1 MKIAGLQKLTLLDFP
16 NKVASI
22 IFTQGCN
29 LRCPYCHNSGLIPFD
44 SDDLISEE
52 EVFSYLK
59 KRKGVIDGVV
69 ISGGEP
75 TVQADLVR
83 FIRRVKDL
91 GFLVK
96 LDTNGSNPDILEE
109 LLKDNLLDYV
119 AMDIKNPLALYKE
132 VAGISPKVDKLKRSI
147 ELLKNCSIDHEFRT
161 TIIRNIHDIDKIF
174 EICSYV
180 DGNKMYLQN
189 FEQSENVLGVNLE
202 SFSKEELLDIQKKMK
217 GKYPNVKV
225 RGIWGGKENV

>member
-1 MKIAGLQKLTLLDFP
+1 MRIAGFQKLTLLDFP
-16 NKVASI
+16 GKVSCI
-22 IFTQGCN
+22 LFTQGCN
-29 LRCPYCHNSGLIPFD
+29 FKCPYCQNSGLIGHEND
-44 SDDLISEE
+44 ELIDEE
-52 EVFSYLK
+52 EIFSYLN

-189 FEQSENVLGVNLE
+189 FEQSENVLGANLE

-225 RGIWGGKENV
+225 RGI

>member
-1 MKIAGLQKLTLLDFP
+1 MRIAGFQKLTLLDFP
-16 NKVASI
+16 GKVSCI
-22 IFTQGCN
+22 LFTQGCN
-29 LRCPYCHNSGLIPFD
+29 FKCPYCQNSGLIGHEND
-44 SDDLISEE
+44 ELIDEE
-52 EVFSYLK
+52 EIFSYLN

-225 RGIWGGKENV
+225 RGI

>member
-1 MKIAGLQKLTLLDFP
+1 MRIAGFQKLTLLDFP
-16 NKVASI
+16 GKVSCI
-22 IFTQGCN
+22 LFTQGCN
-29 LRCPYCHNSGLIPFD
+29 FKCPYCQNSGLIGHEND
-44 SDDLISEE
+44 ELIDEE
-52 EVFSYLK
+52 EIFSYLN

-217 GKYPNVKV
+217 GKYPNVKI
-225 RGIWGGKENV
+225 RGI

>member
-1 MKIAGLQKLTLLDFP
+1 MKIAGFQKLTLLDFP
-16 NKVASI
+16 GKVSCI
-22 IFTQGCN
+22 LFTQGCN
-29 LRCPYCHNSGLIPFD
+29 FKCPYCQNSGLIGHKND
-44 SDDLISEE
+44 ELIDEE
-52 EVFSYLK
+52 EIFSYLN

-75 TVQADLVR
+75 TVQKDLKL
-83 FIRRVKDL
+83 FIQRVKDM

-96 LDTNGSNPDILEE
+96 LDTNGSNPD
-109 LLKDNLLDYV
+109 LLKEIIDDNLVDYI
-119 AMDIKNPLALYKE
+119 AMDIKNPLPLYKE
-132 VAGISPKVDKLKRSI
+132 VTAVSPMKEKLKRSI
-147 ELLKNCSIDHEFRT
+147 EMLKNCSIDHEFRT
-161 TIIRNIHDIDKIF
+161 TIIKNIHDIDKLF

-189 FEQSENVLGVNLE
+189 FEQSENVLCKNLE

-225 RGIWGGKENV
+225 RGI

>member
-1 MKIAGLQKLTLLDFP
+1 MRIAGFQKLTLLDFP
-16 NKVASI
+16 GKVSCI
-22 IFTQGCN
+22 LFTQGCN
-29 LRCPYCHNSGLIPFD
+29 FKCPYCQNSGLIGHEND
-44 SDDLISEE
+44 ELIDEE
-52 EVFSYLK
+52 EIFSYLN

-75 TVQADLVR
+75 TVQCDLVR

-96 LDTNGSNPDILEE
+96 LDTNGSNPDMLEE

-161 TIIRNIHDIDKIF
+161 TIIRNIHDIDKIS
-174 EICSYV
+174 EICNYV

-189 FEQSENVLGVNLE
+189 FEQSENVLGANLE

-225 RGIWGGKENV
+225 RGI